1 MEGNL
6 LNLDVGAPMQSR
18 IPDSE
23 PGFQEAPS
31 YWATWEPEKL
41 LPEIEERVQAYYDY
55 LKNTERISL
64 WQKMLEQMTRGIT
77 TGGALGVA
85 GESGELTKI
94 DLNEIGNLYQH
105 TLNLITSQRLEF
117 EAMAANS
124 DHASQAQAVVG
135 KAVIEYASRALGMD
149 RRMVQAVGFMLRYA
163 EAGIWV
169 DWDVNAGPD
178 YRPDE
183 YGRVQKAGDVRVRT
197 VHPIDLI
204 RDPSLSEYDDGTWQC
219 VRIWRNRFD
228 LMSRY
233 PAVARDISEVDNR
246 TEETASSRPRL
257 SDSSLRIVQEG
268 PESDEVAVYCWYHKR
283 TDALPSGRMVV
294 YLSPDVLLFDGPLP
308 FRDVPIVRMAAAEID
323 DEPFGYTQFYDLLAP
338 QIAVDS
344 VVSTVTSNHATF
356 GIQNLWQPSG
366 SDLEVKRLASGLNLL
381 KGGTVPPQALQL
393 LASSPETYK
402 LYELLEAAME
412 RISGIN
418 STVRG
423 NPEASL
429 KSGTALALVYSQ
441 TIQFIGLAQR
451 AYHLAAE
458 RAATLVVECYQ
469 EFSEVDRQI
478 TIEGEQNRSYAL
490 TLQKGGL
497 SAIDR
502 VTVRVANPL
511 TGTIAGRI
519 QLAESMLQ
527 NGLIK
532 DPQQYMMVLETGRL
546 ENMVEAPVRERMNI
560 RAENERLSRGEV
572 PQAVFLD
579 HPLLHIQEHSTVLAS
594 PESRET
600 LSVVQA
606 CQQHIQQ
613 HIDLWMSTDPK
624 ILAALNI
631 PPPPATQQQPQ
642 QGGAPQQGGGGG
654 EGGAPMAVPEPQGG
668 DTNPIAASG
677 ARMPSAPTNP
687 ATGERMQLPGVNA

>member
-1 MEGNL
+1 MDAESMM
-6 LNLDVGAPMQSR
+6 VEAV
-18 IPDSE
+18 E
-23 PGFQEAPS
+23 PVESIQAGPS

-41 LPEIEERVQAYYDY
+41 LPEIEERIQAYYDY
-55 LKNTERISL
+55 LRTAGRIDL
-64 WQKMLEQMTRGIT
+64 WQRMHEQMTRGVS
-77 TGGALGVA
+77 TGGQLGVA
-85 GESGELTKI
+85 GEQGELTTL

-117 EAMAANS
+117 ESMAANS
-124 DHASQAQAVVG
+124 DHASQAQAITG
-135 KAVIEYASRALGMD
+135 NAVIEYANRTLGMD

-163 EAGIWV
+163 EAALWV

-183 YGRVQKAGDVRVRT
+183 TGRIQKAGDVRFQT
-197 VHPIDLI
+197 LHPIDLI
-204 RDPSLSEYDDGTWQC
+204 RDPSLSEYDDASWVC
-219 VRIWRNRFD
+219 ARVWRNRFD
-228 LMSRY
+228 MMARY
-233 PAVARDISEVDNR
+233 PDVAKDISGVDGR
-246 TEETASSRPRL
+246 RADSEDKRPRL
-257 SDSSLRIVQEG
+257 SDVSMRNPQDG
-268 PESDEVAVYCWYHKR
+268 PEPDEVAVYYWYHKK
-283 TDALPSGRMVV
+283 TDALPQGRMVV
-294 YLSPDVLLFDGPLP
+294 YLAPDVLLFDGPLP
-308 FRDVPIVRMAAAEID
+308 FRREPLIRMAAADID

-344 VVSTVTSNHATF
+344 VVSTVTSNHASF
-356 GIQNLWQPSG
+356 GVQSIWQPSG
-366 SDLEVKRLASGLNLL
+366 SELELKRLARGLNLL
-381 KGGTVPPQALQL
+381 KGGTAPPQPLQL

-458 RAATLVVECYQ
+458 RVGTLVVECYQ
-469 EFSEVDRQI
+469 EFSEVERQI
-478 TIEGEQNRSYAL
+478 IIEGEQSRSYAIA
-490 TLQKGGL
+490 LQKGGL

-527 NGLIK
+527 NSLIK
-532 DPQQYMMVLETGRL
+532 DPHQYMMVLETGRL
-546 ENMVEAPVRERMNI
+546 ENMTEAPVRERMNI

-579 HPLLHIQEHSTVLAS
+579 NHLLHIQEHSTVLAS

-600 LSVVQA
+600 LNVVQA

-613 HIDLWMSTDPK
+613 HIDLWKTTDPN
-624 ILAALNI
+624 ILSAI
-631 PPPPATQQQPQ
+631 GVPPPPSGSQPQ
-642 QGGAPQQGGGGG
+642 APPGGAPQGGGQP
-654 EGGAPMAVPEPQGG
+654 EAPLQVPEPQGG

-677 ARMPSAPTNP
+677 ARMPSAPKNP